1 MSYFHF
7 TTVALLLIWYL
18 ILVLSVDITASYLRR
33 LAR

>member
-1 MSYFHF
+1 
-7 TTVALLLIWYL
+7 VALLLIWYL